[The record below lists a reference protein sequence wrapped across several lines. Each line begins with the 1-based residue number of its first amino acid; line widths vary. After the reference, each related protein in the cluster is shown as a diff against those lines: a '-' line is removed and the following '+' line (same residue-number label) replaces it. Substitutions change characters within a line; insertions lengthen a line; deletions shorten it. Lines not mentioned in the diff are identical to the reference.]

1 MNQWML
7 SRRAMLSALGLGA
20 VALGGRS
27 RVARADAAPIP
38 KRIVFVYGMG
48 SMQGLWTPLGPG
60 GAGAPTETGWSL
72 GPLHAP
78 LAGWEKK
85 LTFVDGLDM
94 TSATVAQ
101 PGEPNGH
108 QRGGIAA
115 LTGAIRQSS
124 SLAAGISIDQFIAQ
138 QINTPAPV
146 TKVASLEL
154 SSGSSGADVEGGPH
168 YLRAGEIVGVERDPK
183 RSFARV
189 FDGFVPPDNEAAKK
203 AAAMTLAQNKSV
215 LDFASNELTTIGA
228 RLAKSDRSK
237 LDAHASAIRDLE
249 ARLSLA
255 TVPSPT
261 CVPFNAADRDALAAL
276 VINKQPR
283 EGFDLDAR
291 IVASAF
297 SCDRTRVASIHLP
310 SHDDLGAVVGYAPGM
325 FGTSGPHDLIH
336 QTEGGPLTTDAAAR
350 AINQKIHVEQ
360 AKMFASLLDH
370 LDKIPESD
378 GRTLLD
384 HTVILWC
391 GQLADGSH
399 AVEKMPYVLAGSA
412 GGQIKT
418 GRYLKYERVDGKG
431 PAHNDLFVAL
441 ANMMG
446 VPITTF
452 GEPSVCKGAL
462 PRLIT

>member
-1 MNQWML
+1 MNERML
-7 SRRAMLSALGLGA
+7 SRRAMLAALGLGA

-27 RVARADAAPIP
+27 RVARAAPVPIP
-38 KRIVFVYGMG
+38 RRIIFVYGMG
-48 SMQGLWTPLGPG
+48 SMQGLWTPLGAG
-60 GAGAPTETGWSL
+60 GVGAPTESGWSL

-78 LAGWEKK
+78 LAGWESK
-85 LTFVDGLDM
+85 LTFLDGLDM
-94 TSATVAQ
+94 TVANIAQ

-124 SLAAGISIDQFIAQ
+124 SLAAGVSIDQFIAQ
-138 QINTPAPV
+138 QINSPAPV
-146 TKVASLEL
+146 TKVPSLEL
-154 SSGSSGADVEGGPH
+154 SAGSTGADVEGGPH
-168 YLRAGEIVGVERDPK
+168 YIRPGEIASVERDPS
-183 RSFARV
+183 RSFARA

-203 AAAMTLAQNKSV
+203 AAAVTLAQNKSI
-215 LDFASNELTTIGA
+215 LDFASNELTTIGG
-228 RLAKSDRSK
+228 RLARSDRAK

-255 TVPSPT
+255 SVPAPT
-261 CVPFNAADRDALAAL
+261 CVPFNATDRDALKGFGSSKDPL
-276 VINKQPR
+276 K
-283 EGFDLDAR
+283 GFDLDAR
-291 IVASAF
+291 IVAAAF

-310 SHDDLGAVVGYAPGM
+310 SHDDIAGLAGYSNGM

-336 QTEGGPLTTDAAAR
+336 QTEGGPLTKDATAR
-350 AINQKIHVEQ
+350 AINQRFHVEQ
-360 AKMFASLLDH
+360 AKMFASLLGY

-384 HTVILWC
+384 HTAILWC
-391 GQLADGSH
+391 GQLADGGH
-399 AVEKMPYVLAGSA
+399 GVERMPYVLAGSA

-418 GRYLKYERVDGKG
+418 GRYLKYERVGDKG

-452 GEPSVCKGAL
+452 GEKSVCKGAL
-462 PRLIT
+462 PRLT